1 MRLKKTIATFV
12 LTAAAMVGVSAPAWA
27 SWATLTARDP
37 GSHINLR
44 VRPTIRSAAPQ
55 YGLMG
60 DRVEILTCV
69 YDTDTPGS
77 DLNWCQVRFP
87 RSGAIGWVRSD
98 FMIFEDGG
106 E

>member
-1 MRLKKTIATFV
+1 MSKTVLASLVIATSTLFA
-12 LTAAAMVGVSAPAWA
+12 LSEPAWA

-37 GSHINLR
+37 GAQINLR
-44 VRPTIRSAAPQ
+44 TQPTIRSSAPS
-55 YGLMG
+55 YGLAG
-60 DRVEILTCV
+60 DRVEILQCV
-69 YDTDTPGS
+69 EDRDTPGS

-98 FMIFEDGG
+98 FIIFEDGG